1 VDGDGNASYQRGK
14 VDVTRIQSLRLRD
27 RIADCLREEIVCGK
41 LSEGTPLRESPLAK
55 RFDVSRGPIRDA
67 ILQLVSEGLVEDR
80 PNRGARVGRV
90 WDEST
95 RPAMVKVRRDI
106 EALALRQL
114 MSREQELDLS
124 PFREN
129 LRHFEL
135 ACRDEDLSAV
145 VRLDMSFHRLILTL
159 SGHPALESV
168 WLPLM
173 GGMRLPYSRHKS
185 LMESHAEHQ
194 QIVNAIQN
202 RQLRTALSALKANI
216 Q

>member
-1 VDGDGNASYQRGK
+1 MTG
-14 VDVTRIQSLRLRD
+14 IQHRRLRD
-27 RIADCLREEIVCGK
+27 RIADRLREEIVCGK
-41 LSEGTPLRESPLAK
+41 LTEGAPLREIPLAE

-67 ILQLVSEGLVEDR
+67 ILQLANEGLVEDR

-90 WDEST
+90 WDQKI

-106 EALALRQL
+106 ETLALRQL
-114 MSREQELDLS
+114 MSRAHELDLS

-135 ACRDEDLSAV
+135 ACRDEDLPAV
-145 VRLDMSFHRLILTL
+145 VRLDISFHRLILSL
-159 SGHPALESV
+159 SGYSALESV

-185 LMESHAEHQ
+185 LIESYTEHQ
-194 QIVNAIQN
+194 QIVTAIQSG
-202 RQLRTALSALKANI
+202 QLRSALAALKANI
-216 Q
+216 H

>member
-90 WDEST
+90 WDAKI
-95 RPAMVKVRRDI
+95 RPAMVKIRRDI
-106 EALALRQL
+106 ETLALRQL
-114 MSREQELDLS
+114 MSQEQELDLS

-135 ACRDEDLSAV
+135 ACRDEDLAAV
-145 VRLDMSFHRLILTL
+145 VRLDISFHRLILTL
-159 SGHPALESV
+159 SGYPALESV

-194 QIVNAIQN
+194 QILTAIQSG
-202 RQLRTALSALKANI
+202 QLRSALAALKANI
-216 Q
+216 R

>member
-1 VDGDGNASYQRGK
+1 MTG
-14 VDVTRIQSLRLRD
+14 IQGLRLRD
-27 RIADCLREEIVCGK
+27 RIVDRLREEIVCGK
-41 LSEGTPLRESPLAK
+41 LSEGEPLRETPLAK

-95 RPAMVKVRRDI
+95 RPAMVKVRQDI

-114 MSREQELDLS
+114 VSRGPELDLS
-124 PFREN
+124 PFRDN

-145 VRLDMSFHRLILTL
+145 VRLDMSFHRLILNQ
-159 SGHPALESV
+159 SGYPALESV

-185 LMESHAEHQ
+185 LIESHAEHQ

-202 RQLRTALSALKANI
+202 GQLRTALAALKANI
-216 Q
+216 H

>member
-1 VDGDGNASYQRGK
+1 VN
-14 VDVTRIQSLRLRD
+14 VTGIQGLRLRD
-27 RIADCLREEIVCGK
+27 RIVDRLREEIVCGK
-41 LSEGTPLRESPLAK
+41 LSEGEPLRETPLAE

-90 WDEST
+90 WDAST
-95 RPAMVKVRRDI
+95 RPAMVKIRQDI

-114 MSREQELDLS
+114 MSRKQELDLS

-145 VRLDMSFHRLILTL
+145 VRLDISFHRLILTM
-159 SGHPALESV
+159 SGYPALESV

-173 GGMRLPYSRHKS
+173 GGMRLPYSRHTS

-194 QIVNAIQN
+194 QIVTAIQN
-202 RQLRTALSALKANI
+202 GQRRAALAALKANI

>member
-1 VDGDGNASYQRGK
+1 MTG
-14 VDVTRIQSLRLRD
+14 IQGLRLRD
-27 RIADCLREEIVCGK
+27 RIVDRLREEIVCGK
-41 LSEGTPLRESPLAK
+41 LSEGEPLRETPLAK

-90 WDEST
+90 WDETT
-95 RPAMVKVRRDI
+95 RPAMVKVRQDI

-114 MSREQELDLS
+114 MSQKQQLDLS

-145 VRLDMSFHRLILTL
+145 VRLDMSFHRLILTQ
-159 SGHPALESV
+159 SGYPTLESV
-168 WLPLM
+168 WLPIM

-185 LMESHAEHQ
+185 LIESHAEHQ
-194 QIVNAIQN
+194 QIVTAIQN
-202 RQLRTALSALKANI
+202 GQLRMALAALKANI

>member
-1 VDGDGNASYQRGK
+1 MGG
-14 VDVTRIQSLRLRD
+14 IQGLRLRD
-27 RIADCLREEIVCGK
+27 RIVDRLREEIVCGK
-41 LSEGTPLRESPLAK
+41 LAEGESLRETPLAK

-67 ILQLVSEGLVEDR
+67 ILQLASEGLVEDR

-95 RPAMVKVRRDI
+95 RPGMVKVRQEI
-106 EALALRQL
+106 EAVALRQL
-114 MSREQELDLS
+114 MSGGQEIDLS

-135 ACRDEDLSAV
+135 ACRDEDLAAV
-145 VRLDMSFHRLILTL
+145 VRLDISFHRLILTR
-159 SGHPALESV
+159 SGYPALESV

-173 GGMRLPYSRHKS
+173 GGMRLPYSRHKT

-194 QIVNAIQN
+194 QIVTAIQDG
-202 RQLRTALSALKANI
+202 QLRAALAALKANI
-216 Q
+216 R

>member
-1 VDGDGNASYQRGK
+1 MSG
-14 VDVTRIQSLRLRD
+14 IQGLRLRD
-27 RIADCLREEIVCGK
+27 QIADRLREEIVCGK
-41 LSEGTPLRESPLAK
+41 LSEGEPLRETPLAK

-67 ILQLVSEGLVEDR
+67 ILQLVSEGLVDDR

-95 RPAMVKVRRDI
+95 RPAMVKVRQDI
-106 EALALRQL
+106 EAVALRQL

-135 ACRDEDLSAV
+135 ACRDEDLPAV
-145 VRLDMSFHRLILTL
+145 VRLDISFHRLILTL
-159 SGHPALESV
+159 SGCPALESV

-185 LMESHAEHQ
+185 LSESHTEHQ
-194 QIVNAIQN
+194 QIVTAIQN
-202 RQLRTALSALKANI
+202 GQLRAALAALKANI
-216 Q
+216 K

>member
-1 VDGDGNASYQRGK
+1 M
-14 VDVTRIQSLRLRD
+14 
-27 RIADCLREEIVCGK
+27 
-41 LSEGTPLRESPLAK
+41 
-55 RFDVSRGPIRDA
+55 
-67 ILQLVSEGLVEDR
+67 
-80 PNRGARVGRV
+80 GRV
-90 WDEST
+90 WDESI
-95 RPAMVKVRRDI
+95 RPAMVKVRQDI

-114 MSREQELDLS
+114 MSRGQELDLS

-135 ACRDEDLSAV
+135 ACRDEDLPAV

-185 LMESHAEHQ
+185 LMESHTEHQ
-194 QIVNAIQN
+194 QIVTAIQN
-202 RQLRTALSALKANI
+202 GQLRAALAALKTNI

>member
-1 VDGDGNASYQRGK
+1 MTGMQQR
-14 VDVTRIQSLRLRD
+14 RLRD
-27 RIADCLREEIVCGK
+27 RIADRLREEIMCGK
-41 LSEGTPLRESPLAK
+41 LTEGAPLRETPLAE

-67 ILQLVSEGLVEDR
+67 ILQLANEGLVEDR
-80 PNRGARVGRV
+80 PNRGARVGRI
-90 WDEST
+90 WDPKI

-106 EALALRQL
+106 ETVALRQL
-114 MSREQELDLS
+114 MSRKRELDTA

-135 ACRDEDLSAV
+135 ACRDEDLPSV
-145 VRLDMSFHRLILTL
+145 VRLDMSFHRLILML

-185 LMESHAEHQ
+185 LMESHAEHKE
-194 QIVNAIQN
+194 IVGAIQHG
-202 RQLRTALSALKANI
+202 QLRAALASLRANI
-216 Q
+216 R

>member
-1 VDGDGNASYQRGK
+1 MGFDNTRHRKTGAN
-14 VDVTRIQSLRLRD
+14 VTEIRRLRLRD
-27 RIADCLREEIVCGK
+27 RIADRLREEIVCGK
-41 LSEGTPLRESPLAK
+41 LTEGAPLREIPLAE

-67 ILQLVSEGLVEDR
+67 ILQLANEGLVEDR

-90 WDEST
+90 WDAKI

-106 EALALRQL
+106 ETVALRQL
-114 MSREQELDLS
+114 MSQTQELDLS

-135 ACRDEDLSAV
+135 ACRDEDLPAV
-145 VRLDMSFHRLILTL
+145 VRLDMSFHRLILSL

-194 QIVNAIQN
+194 QILTAIQSGQQ
-202 RQLRTALSALKANI
+202 RSALAALKANI
-216 Q
+216 R

>member
-1 VDGDGNASYQRGK
+1 MLPVGRVKTPAGAVN
-14 VDVTRIQSLRLRD
+14 VTGIQGLRLRD
-27 RIADCLREEIVCGK
+27 RIADRLREEIVCGK
-41 LSEGTPLRESPLAK
+41 LSEGEPLRESPLAK

-67 ILQLVSEGLVEDR
+67 ILQLASEGLVEDR

-95 RPAMVKVRRDI
+95 RPAMVKVRQDI
-106 EALALRQL
+106 ESLALRQL
-114 MSREQELDLS
+114 MSRKQELDLS

-145 VRLDMSFHRLILTL
+145 VRLDMSFHRLILTM

-185 LMESHAEHQ
+185 LMESHSEHQ
-194 QIVNAIQN
+194 QIVTAIQN
-202 RQLRTALSALKANI
+202 GQLRAALAALKANI

>member
-1 VDGDGNASYQRGK
+1 MTG
-14 VDVTRIQSLRLRD
+14 IQGLRLRD
-27 RIADCLREEIVCGK
+27 RIVDRLREEIVCGK
-41 LSEGTPLRESPLAK
+41 LSEGEPLRETPLAK

-90 WDEST
+90 WDETT
-95 RPAMVKVRRDI
+95 RPAMVKVRQEI

-114 MSREQELDLS
+114 MSRDRELDLS

-145 VRLDMSFHRLILTL
+145 VRLDMSFHRLILTQ
-159 SGHPALESV
+159 SGYPTLESV
-168 WLPLM
+168 WLPIM

-185 LMESHAEHQ
+185 LIESHAEHQ
-194 QIVNAIQN
+194 QIVTAIQDG
-202 RQLRTALSALKANI
+202 QLRTALAALKANI
-216 Q
+216 

>member
-1 VDGDGNASYQRGK
+1 MTG
-14 VDVTRIQSLRLRD
+14 IQGLRLRD
-27 RIADCLREEIVCGK
+27 HIADRLREEIVCGK

-67 ILQLVSEGLVEDR
+67 ILQLANEGLVEDR
-80 PNRGARVGRV
+80 PNRGSRVGRV
-90 WDEST
+90 WDQNI
-95 RPAMVKVRRDI
+95 RPAMIKVRRDI
-106 EALALRQL
+106 ETVALRQL
-114 MSREQELDLS
+114 MSQVQNLDLS

-135 ACRDEDLSAV
+135 ACRDEDMPAV
-145 VRLDMSFHRLILTL
+145 VRLDMSFHRLILSL
-159 SGHPALESV
+159 SGHPGLESV

-194 QIVNAIQN
+194 EIVTAMQSG
-202 RQLRTALSALKANI
+202 QLRSALAALKANI
-216 Q
+216 R

>member
-1 VDGDGNASYQRGK
+1 MSG
-14 VDVTRIQSLRLRD
+14 IQGLRLRD
-27 RIADCLREEIVCGK
+27 RIADRLREEIVCGK
-41 LSEGTPLRESPLAK
+41 LSEGEPLRETPLAK
-55 RFDVSRGPIRDA
+55 RFEVSRGPIRDA

-95 RPAMVKVRRDI
+95 RPAMVKVRQDI

-114 MSREQELDLS
+114 MAREQEVDLS

-135 ACRDEDLSAV
+135 ACRDNDLSAV
-145 VRLDMSFHRLILTL
+145 VRLDISFHRLILTL
-159 SGHPALESV
+159 SGYPALESV

-173 GGMRLPYSRHKS
+173 GGMRLPYSRHES

-194 QIVNAIQN
+194 QIVTAIQKGK
-202 RQLRTALSALKANI
+202 LRDALAALKANI
-216 Q
+216 K